1 MIAREMLTTYGFSAY
16 NFDYRNMSGE
26 ACRLVDMEIDKLV
39 DACYKEALA
48 ILTTNRR
55 QLELLKEKLIEEEIV
70 DGQWVYDLV
79 CGKCK
84 VGRAADLDSLD
95 FD

>member
-16 NFDYRNMSGE
+16 KFDYRKMSE
-26 ACRLVDMEIDKLV
+26 DASRLVDMEIDKLV
-39 DACYKEALA
+39 DMCYKEALA
-48 ILTTNRR
+48 ILSTNRR
-55 QLELLKEKLIEEEIV
+55 QLDLLKDKLLEEEIV

-84 VGRAADLDSLD
+84 LGRSVELDSLD

>member
-1 MIAREMLTTYGFSAY
+1 
-16 NFDYRNMSGE
+16 MSEE
-26 ACRLVDMEIDKLV
+26 AARLVDMEVDQLV
-39 DACYKEALA
+39 SGCYKEALA

-55 QLELLKEKLIEEEIV
+55 QLEILKDKLLEEEIV

-79 CGKCK
+79 DGKCK
-84 VGRAADLDSLD
+84 IGRSVELDSLD